1 MIFRTINGELV
12 ELNRY
17 SYTNDKIY
25 YKEILNIKIPIL
37 ELINPEIREKN
48 KLNTKNNTNKNE
60 QLKNM
65 FNLK

>member
-12 ELNRY
+12 ELNKY
-17 SYTNDKIY
+17 SYTNDKTY

>member
-12 ELNRY
+12 ELNKY

>member
-1 MIFRTINGELV
+1 MIFRTTNGELV